1 VIGDE
6 DYQMISADL
15 VDMETFAIARACQ
28 RFETP
33 MIGLRGVSDGP
44 GTLSGI
50 HDWTGM
56 LALLDARLAEAVD
69 LIPLAM
75 ASLHGVQ
82 PAEGP

>member
-6 DYQMISADL
+6 DYQTILADL
-15 VDMETFAIARACQ
+15 VDMETFAIARASQ
-28 RFETP
+28 RFGTP

-69 LIPLAM
+69 LIPTALERLT
-75 ASLHGVQ
+75 SGC
-82 PAEGP
+82 